1 MRQPDWPAALLTEA
15 EDEILAHMAF
25 PESHRRRIHS
35 TNPLERLNAEL
46 KRRSKVVGVFP
57 NAAAVERLLG
67 AVLMEQ
73 DEDWQ
78 GADRCYLALDQAM
91 LLEPSQPRIAA
102 AE

>member
-1 MRQPDWPAALLTEA
+1 M
-15 EDEILAHMAF
+15 
-25 PESHRRRIHS
+25 HS

-57 NAAAVERLLG
+57 NTASVERLLG
-67 AVLMEQ
+67 AVLIEQ

-78 GADRCYLALDQAM
+78 AADRCYLVLNQADSDQNNFT
-91 LLEPSQPRIAA
+91 IAA